1 MHTKLLFAFCERVR
15 LGGKFLEPSFSFDM
29 TFLSSLCFSCVL
41 SCKLLAFML
50 VALAPVTTLAFDATV
65 EALLALCA
73 SLMFDLVALGA
84 RAEAA
89 EIEDGFGCV

>member
-1 MHTKLLFAFCERVR
+1 
-15 LGGKFLEPSFSFDM
+15 
-29 TFLSSLCFSCVL
+29 
-41 SCKLLAFML
+41 ML

-65 EALLALCA
+65 EAFLALCA

>member
-1 MHTKLLFAFCERVR
+1 
-15 LGGKFLEPSFSFDM
+15 
-29 TFLSSLCFSCVL
+29 
-41 SCKLLAFML
+41 ML
-50 VALAPVTTLAFDATV
+50 MALAPVTTLAFDATV

-73 SLMFDLVALGA
+73 SLMFDLLALGA